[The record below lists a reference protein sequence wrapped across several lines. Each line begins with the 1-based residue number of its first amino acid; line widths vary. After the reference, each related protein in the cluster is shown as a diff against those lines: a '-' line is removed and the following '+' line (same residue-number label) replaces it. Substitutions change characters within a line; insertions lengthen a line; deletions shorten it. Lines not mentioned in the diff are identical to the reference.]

1 MNVRHPISECKSHRV
16 LLVQKHS
23 IQQTY
28 DIFKDSC
35 DDKLESVVY
44 WYGKSSLDENTDAVM
59 TVAVP
64 NARRSVVNYDVSA
77 EAAAKMGRM
86 MMEKSLVCLA
96 QIHTHPTEHT
106 AHSDY
111 DDLNAISTRNGFLSL
126 VVPYYGCKQDPK
138 LNAVSVHEAWDKCW
152 YRLTK
157 TAKKQRIRI
166 VEDVV
171 DLRTGE

>member
-1 MNVRHPISECKSHRV
+1 M
-16 LLVQKHS
+16 VQKHS

-77 EAAAKMGRM
+77 RSSSQNGRM
-86 MMEKSLVCLA
+86 MMEKSLSALHRFIPIL
-96 QIHTHPTEHT
+96 QKHT